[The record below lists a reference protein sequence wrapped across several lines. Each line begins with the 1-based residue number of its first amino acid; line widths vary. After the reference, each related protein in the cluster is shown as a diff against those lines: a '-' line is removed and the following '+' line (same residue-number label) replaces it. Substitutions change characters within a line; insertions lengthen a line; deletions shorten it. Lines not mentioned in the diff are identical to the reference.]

1 MTIEIFVYHGEGER
15 FWCLVGGWGG
25 GGGEIRVTNYLVRFT
40 PSLSANFEVEKMSDV
55 SVCLKTALT

>member
-1 MTIEIFVYHGEGER
+1 MEFLFIMVEGR
-15 FWCLVGGWGG
+15 GFGVWLADGG
-25 GGGEIRVTNYLVRFT
+25 GGGVEIRVTNYLVRFT

>member
-1 MTIEIFVYHGEGER
+1 MVEGR
-15 FWCLVGGWGG
+15 GFGVWLADGG
-25 GGGEIRVTNYLVRFT
+25 GGVEIRVTNYLVRFT

>member
-1 MTIEIFVYHGEGER
+1 MVER
-15 FWCLVGGWGG
+15 RGFGVWFADGG
-25 GGGEIRVTNYLVRFT
+25 GGVEIRVTNYLVRFT

>member
-1 MTIEIFVYHGEGER
+1 MEFLFITMEGGR
-15 FWCLVGGWGG
+15 FWCLVCGWGG
-25 GGGEIRVTNYLVRFT
+25 GVEIRVTNYLVRFT

>member
-25 GGGEIRVTNYLVRFT
+25 GVEIRVTNYLVRFT

-55 SVCLKTALT
+55 SICLKTALT

>member
-1 MTIEIFVYHGEGER
+1 MTIEIFVYHDGGGR
-15 FWCLVGGWGG
+15 FWCLVCGWGG
-25 GGGEIRVTNYLVRFT
+25 GVEIRVTNYLVRFT